1 MHDETLDWLNHA
13 PELMNAYLLVD
24 NSACDGDWLSP
35 RAEGKPR
42 RRGPLVKRL
51 ERVHLPYEALW
62 GRMADDEESA
72 VAPILLQWREG
83 EANGAFLNELLSMT
97 QGRNALSMFCS
108 PEPLQVVAERLRLRA
123 HVSIMNDDYLL
134 RFFDTRVLV
143 ELMPCLTPQ
152 QQMSFTAM
160 SGGWRYRDRDDQWQ
174 SLNCSG
180 FDPLDNDLPFEL
192 DDAQQNVAL
201 HIGSADRIESAL
213 ARVLDENPLDS
224 LAPGERYQWIKARQ
238 EDAMRHQVVEH
249 SGQLHFCLNA
259 LQLGDDFH
267 RDPQWQSAV
276 AQLRTPQVMV

>member
-1 MHDETLDWLNHA
+1 MHDETLEWLNHP
-13 PELMNAYLLVD
+13 PESMNAYLLVD
-24 NSACDGDWLSP
+24 NSACDGDWLSQ

-51 ERVHLPYEALW
+51 ERVHLPHEALW
-62 GRMADDEESA
+62 GRMADDEEST
-72 VAPILLQWREG
+72 VAPILIQWQEG

-97 QGRNALSMFCS
+97 QGRSALSTFYS
-108 PEPLQVVAERLRLRA
+108 PEPLTVVAERLRLRA
-123 HVSIMNDDYLL
+123 HVSLMNDDYLL

-143 ELMPCLTPQ
+143 ELMPCLTPE

-180 FDPLDNDLPFEL
+180 FDPLDKDLPLEL

-201 HIGSADRIESAL
+201 HIGGVDRIESAL
-213 ARVLDENPLDS
+213 ALILDENPLDS

-238 EDAMRHQVVEH
+238 EDAIRHQIVEH
-249 SGQLHFCLNA
+249 SGQLHFCLHA
-259 LQLGDDFH
+259 LKLGDEFH

-276 AQLRTPQVMV
+276 AKLLTPQVTV